1 MALLVLA
8 ASIPGA
14 LWAYRERQP
23 HRDHSRFVDPDP
35 LRTATE
41 ATDERWLGRALTATE
56 LALADDPDNL
66 DLIRLRMRHVFR
78 LAAVVI
84 HEQHLQE
91 IVRGQAQLYL
101 LHQGEL
107 DPDGSFLQQLLREYV
122 DIRLAL
128 PLPSDFYA
136 RLGTAVHLVGRND
149 ERAKQSMWEVV
160 NMGPLYTEL
169 LQFARRYHPP
179 YSGMQPY
186 IEHYL
191 NHAKLAARVQAG
203 ATLLEYN
210 GIYGDGA
217 ELLAKHRSRIRED
230 CKTAMAGLYDPDAND
245 DMRLA
250 RDAALL
256 SLAMLGEPED
266 RKLLSRITEKR
277 GPPPAHAQVLQVA
290 RLWAGLIPLR
300 RLALTDVY
308 FKVLS
313 RRAKEL
319 YFRAATHNF
328 ARTDDPVK
336 RMEWLS
342 ILTAG
347 LRFPED
353 PSVRVYA
360 MHVLTALS
368 AEHRDVAR
376 ELAGA
381 SDALALF
388 AAALLPWEEALP
400 LLLPQLG
407 VPSEHHTGLIA
418 AKLLKPASGDE

>member
-1 MALLVLA
+1 
-8 ASIPGA
+8 
-14 LWAYRERQP
+14 
-23 HRDHSRFVDPDP
+23 
-35 LRTATE
+35 
-41 ATDERWLGRALTATE
+41 
-56 LALADDPDNL
+56 
-66 DLIRLRMRHVFR
+66 
-78 LAAVVI
+78 
-84 HEQHLQE
+84 
-91 IVRGQAQLYL
+91 
-101 LHQGEL
+101 
-107 DPDGSFLQQLLREYV
+107 
-122 DIRLAL
+122 
-128 PLPSDFYA
+128 
-136 RLGTAVHLVGRND
+136 
-149 ERAKQSMWEVV
+149 
-160 NMGPLYTEL
+160 MGPLYTEL

-179 YSGMQPY
+179 YSGMQEY

-191 NHAKLAARVQAG
+191 NHTKLAARLQAG

-210 GIYGDGA
+210 GIYGAGA

-230 CKTAMAGLYDPDAND
+230 CKTAMVGLYDPNASD
-245 DMRLA
+245 DMRRA

-256 SLAMLGEPED
+256 SLAMLGEPQD
-266 RKLLSRITEKR
+266 GKLLLSITEKR
-277 GPPPAHAQVLQVA
+277 GIPPAHAEVLRIA

-308 FKVLS
+308 FKS
-313 RRAKEL
+313 FGRRAKEL
-319 YFRAATHNF
+319 YFRAAAHNF
-328 ARTDDPVK
+328 ARTEDPVK

-360 MHVLTALS
+360 MHALTALS

-376 ELAGA
+376 QL
-381 SDALALF
+381 SDAADELALF

-407 VPSEHHTGLIA
+407 VPSEHHSGMIA